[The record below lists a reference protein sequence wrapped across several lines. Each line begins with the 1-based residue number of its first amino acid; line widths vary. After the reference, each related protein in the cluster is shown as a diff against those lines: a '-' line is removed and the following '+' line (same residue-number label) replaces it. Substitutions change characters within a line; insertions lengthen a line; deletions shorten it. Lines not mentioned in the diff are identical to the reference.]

1 MKIFA
6 HRGFSHKYPE
16 ATRAAYEGALL
27 AGADG
32 FECDVRLTRDG
43 VAVCFHDRTLERIAG
58 LKRAIARTNYE
69 ELVDITE
76 VMRLTELVD
85 LARTQNKELLIE
97 TKHPVL
103 TRGRVEREVLRIIK
117 GTGVKAIPMSFS
129 LFAVLRLKRGWDD
142 VAYVISRRWRMLFI
156 PTKRVAIDIELFA
169 KSKWV
174 RRRLQNKTVF
184 TWTVNDESY
193 ASRLHEWKIAGVITD
208 RPDLPFQLG

>member
-27 AGADG
+27 VGADG

-58 LKRAIARTNYE
+58 KKRAISQITYN
-69 ELVDITE
+69 ELISITE
-76 VMRLTELVD
+76 VMQLTELVD

-117 GTGVKAIPMSFS
+117 GSGVKATPMSFS
-129 LFAVLRLKRGWDD
+129 ILAVLRLRREWED
-142 VAYVISRRWRMLFI
+142 VAYVISHRWRMLFI
-156 PTKRVAIDIELFA
+156 PTEKVAVDIELLA

-174 RRRLQNKTVF
+174 RRRLRNKTVF

-193 ASRLHEWKIAGVITD
+193 IPKLHEWKIAGVITD
-208 RPDLPFQLG
+208 RPDLPF

>member
-27 AGADG
+27 VGADG

-58 LKRAIARTNYE
+58 KKKAISQITYD
-69 ELVDITE
+69 ELISITE
-76 VMRLTELVD
+76 VMQLTELVD

-117 GTGVKAIPMSFS
+117 GSGVKATPMSFS
-129 LFAVLRLKRGWDD
+129 ILAVLRLRREWED
-142 VAYVISRRWRMLFI
+142 VAYVISHRWRMLFI
-156 PTKRVAIDIELFA
+156 PTKKVAVDIELLA

-174 RRRLQNKTVF
+174 RRRLRNKTVF

-193 ASRLHEWKIAGVITD
+193 IPKLHEWKIAGVITD
-208 RPDLPFQLG
+208 RPDLPF

>member
-27 AGADG
+27 VGADG

-58 LKRAIARTNYE
+58 KKKAISQITYD
-69 ELVDITE
+69 ELISITE
-76 VMRLTELVD
+76 VMQLTEIVD

-117 GTGVKAIPMSFS
+117 GSGVKATPMSFS
-129 LFAVLRLKRGWDD
+129 ILAVLRLRREWED
-142 VAYVISRRWRMLFI
+142 VAYVISHRWRMLFI
-156 PTKRVAIDIELFA
+156 PTKKVAVDIELLA

-174 RRRLQNKTVF
+174 RRRLRNKTVF

-193 ASRLHEWKIAGVITD
+193 IPKLHEWKIAGVITD
-208 RPDLPFQLG
+208 RPDLPF

>member
-27 AGADG
+27 VGADG

-58 LKRAIARTNYE
+58 VKRAIARTTYD
-69 ELVDITE
+69 ELVGATE
-76 VMRLTELVD
+76 VMRLSELVD

-103 TRGRVEREVLRIIK
+103 TSGRVEREVLRIIK
-117 GTGVKAIPMSFS
+117 GSGVKAIPMSFS
-129 LFAVLRLKRGWDD
+129 ILGVLRLRRGWDD
-142 VAYVISRRWRMLFI
+142 VAYVISHRWRMLFI
-156 PTKRVAIDIELFA
+156 PTKKVAIDIELFA

-174 RRRLQNKTVF
+174 RRRLENKTVF

-193 ASRLHEWKIAGVITD
+193 IPKLREWKIAGVITD
-208 RPDLPFQLG
+208 RPDLPF

>member
-27 AGADG
+27 VGADG

-58 LKRAIARTNYE
+58 KKRAISQITYN
-69 ELVDITE
+69 ELISITE
-76 VMRLTELVD
+76 VMQLTELVD

-117 GTGVKAIPMSFS
+117 GSGVKATPMSFS
-129 LFAVLRLKRGWDD
+129 ILAVLRLRREWED
-142 VAYVISRRWRMLFI
+142 VAYVISQRWRMLFI
-156 PTKRVAIDIELFA
+156 PTEKVAVDIELLA

-174 RRRLQNKTVF
+174 RRRLRNKTVF

-193 ASRLHEWKIAGVITD
+193 IPKLHEWKIAGVITD
-208 RPDLPFQLG
+208 RPDLPF